1 MLSSDHPV
9 NPRRAFTLIELL
21 VVIAIIGILAA
32 LLFPALSRAKQRAE
46 GVLCLNDGRQLMA
59 AVTLYGGDN
68 NDFFPPNPDDANSE
82 AGHNWVSGNAAVNG
96 PDEFNPDK
104 IKDPDLSL
112 LINYVAGRTSM
123 FHCPGDK
130 RTGPYRGSDPAMKGK
145 TIPATRTFSMN
156 QAVGTICPEFARTG
170 SGSGAKHGGAPRM
183 AVRGP
188 WLDNKSGYGQ
198 NSHWYTYGKFSSIN
212 APGPASLWV
221 LLDEDVSKINDGA
234 FAFGMDQPVWYDIPG
249 TYHNAGAGFAFADG
263 HSEAHKWLKHG
274 PKTTNYSSPIT
285 DPADRQDW
293 EWMRERTSAFIGGA
307 LPPVM

>member
-1 MLSSDHPV
+1 MLFSDHPV

-32 LLFPALSRAKQRAE
+32 MLFPALSRAKQRAE
-46 GVLCLNDGRQLMA
+46 GVLCLNDGRQLMT
-59 AVTLYGGDN
+59 AVTLYSGDN
-68 NDFFPPNPDDANSE
+68 NDFFPPNPDDGNKIP
-82 AGHNWVSGNAAVNG
+82 GPNWVSGNAAVGG
-96 PDEFNPDK
+96 PDEFNPDT
-104 IKDPDLSL
+104 IKDPDVSL

-130 RTGPYRGSDPAMKGK
+130 RTGPYQGKDPAMEGK
-145 TIPATRTFSMN
+145 TVPATRTFSMN
-156 QAVGTICPEFARTG
+156 QAVGTVCSQFDANRSHEP
-170 SGSGAKHGGAPRM
+170 GAAPRL

-188 WLDNKSGYGQ
+188 WLDNNESNAR
-198 NSHWYTYGKFSSIN
+198 NSRWYTYGKFSNIN

-221 LLDEDVSKINDGA
+221 LLDEDVSRINDAA
-234 FAFGMDQPVWYDIPG
+234 FAFGMEQPIWYDLPG

-263 HSEAHKWLKHG
+263 HSEAHKWMKHG
-274 PKTTNYSSPIT
+274 RKTSDYSSLIT